1 MINKKEQENSC
12 SFLLAGDAADQ
23 KNSQADLGLE
33 GFDTQNGKNPASA
46 QNAGE
51 RGLKQ
56 AQNANNGPIVQDGSA
71 ETFGQIFG
79 TQTDDGAKAQVSGDG
94 QESSPAAENSS
105 NSALEP
111 NSNGS
116 FGENVRNYVVSE
128 PEFSGAAMILLR
140 IL

>member
-1 MINKKEQENSC
+1 M
-12 SFLLAGDAADQ
+12 
-23 KNSQADLGLE
+23 
-33 GFDTQNGKNPASA
+33 
-46 QNAGE
+46 
-51 RGLKQ
+51 KQ

-71 ETFGQIFG
+71 ETFGKIFG

>member
-1 MINKKEQENSC
+1 MNKKEQEFSC
-12 SFLLAGDAADQ
+12 SFLLAGDAANRQ
-23 KNSQADLGLE
+23 NNQADLGLE
-33 GFDTQNGKNPASA
+33 GFDVQKGKRPASA

-51 RGLKQ
+51 GGLKQ
-56 AQNANNGPIVQDGSA
+56 TQNANNGPIVQDGSA

-79 TQTDDGAKAQVSGDG
+79 AQTDDGAKAQVSGDG

-128 PEFSGAAMILLR
+128 PEFSGAAMTLLR